1 MEMKEYKKF
10 DDLYNSVKN
19 NMCTNVKTFVKKRF
33 KKHAIK
39 VERDGYVMTREGK
52 ANYRAGDFL
61 AWDKQGGQY
70 PIPASEFEKL
80 YEPTDDKEYWMS
92 KPVEVK
98 MFKTDKE
105 MYVETKWGTYKADAG
120 DWIEI
125 KDDGTYGAPRKPD
138 VIVTDYEEK
147 A

>member
-1 MEMKEYKKF
+1 MNKF
-10 DDLYNSVKN
+10 NKIYNKIIFETSNDEFK
-19 NMCTNVKTFVKKRF
+19 CAKTFIKKSF

-39 VERDGYVMTREGK
+39 VNQDGYVMTREGK
-52 ANYRAGDFL
+52 AHYKAGDFL

-70 PIPASEFEKL
+70 PIPANEFEKL

-105 MYVETKWGTYKADAG
+105 MYVETEWGTYKADAG

-125 KDDGTYGAPRKPD
+125 KKDGTYGPPRKPD
-138 VIVTDYEEK
+138 VIITDYNEK
-147 A
+147 E